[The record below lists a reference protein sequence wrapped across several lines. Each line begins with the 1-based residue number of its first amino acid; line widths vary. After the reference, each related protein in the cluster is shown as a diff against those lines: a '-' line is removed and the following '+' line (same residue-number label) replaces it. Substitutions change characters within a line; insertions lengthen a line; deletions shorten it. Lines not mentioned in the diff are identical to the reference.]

1 MKLNIVIAIAGLVVL
16 QTAGAAPHV
25 NEHGRCT
32 DGCNYFDG
40 DAEHINVVE
49 KYHLG
54 PAKEKLASG
63 RANYAMEDIQF
74 ILRHFPND
82 PNALLLLDTAAK
94 ALQQPALPDR
104 YFKAALDAY
113 PNEPMTQVV
122 YGMFLQQRG
131 QTGAAIEKYEHA
143 LSLNPNLPD
152 AHYNLGLALVQTKR
166 YAEANTHAVA
176 AYRLGHPMP
185 GLRNQLQHVGAW
197 NPDAAEPTSPAKTDA
212 KKTDANAPAKDAAS
226 TPTTKAEAA
235 PKP

>member
-1 MKLNIVIAIAGLVVL
+1 MKLNIIIAVAALVTMP
-16 QTAGAAPHV
+16 TAFAAPHV

-32 DGCNYFDG
+32 DGCNYFEG
-40 DAEHINVVE
+40 DAEHIGVVE

-54 PAKEKLASG
+54 PAKEKLGSG
-63 RANYAMEDIQF
+63 RANYAMQDIEF

-113 PNEPMTQVV
+113 PDEPMTHVV
-122 YGMFLQQRG
+122 HAMFLQKRG
-131 QTGAAIEKYEHA
+131 QTGAAIESYERA

-152 AHYNLGLALVQTKR
+152 AHYNLGLALVQAKR

-176 AYRLGHPMP
+176 AIRLGHPMP
-185 GLRNQLQHVGAW
+185 GLRNQLQRVGAW
-197 NPDAAEPTSPAKTDA
+197 NPDTGEPASPSKT
-212 KKTDANAPAKDAAS
+212 AAS
-226 TPTTKAEAA
+226 APVKAAAATPAAKAEAT
-235 PKP
+235 PTP